1 MCPHGEEQ
9 GTFFARKTLST
20 TIAHIAQ
27 KFGTS
32 AHGLGERRRVWAGLC
47 TAIIFSCELNLLNGQ
62 YLGKWVFGS

>member
-32 AHGLGERRRVWAGLC
+32 AHGLGNRRRVLADFTRRSYFL
-47 TAIIFSCELNLLNGQ
+47 ANLI
-62 YLGKWVFGS
+62 Y